1 MILTKFYVDDDDESS
16 TMKTVGPTQ
25 ARTTIASNDDTRSD
39 HWQGLETTRLEP
51 R

>member
-25 ARTTIASNDDTRSD
+25 ARTAIASNDDTRSD
-39 HWQGLETTRLEP
+39 QGLETTRLEP